1 MSEEL
6 HESPD
11 AQTAHPLDP
20 LSEAEV
26 TTAREVLEA
35 EKTLGDAIRYVK
47 VVLDE
52 PTKTELDEY
61 DTHGLEPP
69 RRAFIRLRDI
79 DEKATYEAEV
89 AVDRR
94 ELLSY
99 SHVENVQP
107 SITLTEFELCEETVK
122 SHPGWQEAVR
132 KRGVENLELAM
143 VDPWSVGHQLVPDDV
158 DTDRRL
164 AHGMTFI
171 RVGEKKDNGYAR
183 PLDNIHT
190 WVDLDEMEVVK
201 FLDRGVKEPDVINN
215 LEDAKYL
222 EKDRELREDLTPY
235 NVDQPAGPSWE
246 IEGRKVT
253 WQNWEFRVGW
263 THREGLVLH
272 DLGYEDDGTVRSV
285 INRASCAEMA
295 VPYGDRDPNHNWKNA
310 FDVGE
315 YNIGRLANSL
325 TEGCDCLGYMHYFDG
340 IINDT
345 DGEPLVIPNA
355 ICLHEEDYGTLWKHT
370 DWRTEETAVRRNRRL
385 TVSFVATVGNYDYEF
400 NWYLYQD
407 GSIEGQVRLTGID
420 SAGLTAAGD
429 DESGFSEMLAPQ
441 IKGMVHQHFFNFRL
455 DMEIDGTENELYR
468 VQNQVVPT
476 GPDGVKNDW
485 PGQPDDLNP
494 AGQAF
499 YAERTQLA
507 TEDEAKESIKPRK
520 GRYWQVENPNKTN
533 KVDRPVG
540 YRLLPGENVDACA
553 QPGSSVHERS
563 TFIDNHLWATPYR
576 EDERF
581 PAGDYINQSAGGE
594 GLPEWTD
601 ADRSLD
607 NEDLVLWYT
616 LGVNHVTRPE
626 DWPILPV
633 HISSF
638 KLEPVNFFDENPAMD
653 VPPEH
658 QIKDI
663 SARRE
668 AKYEDPEEVAK
679 GDD

>member
-253 WQNWEFRVGW
+253 WQNWVF
-263 THREGLVLH
+263 
-272 DLGYEDDGTVRSV
+272 
-285 INRASCAEMA
+285 
-295 VPYGDRDPNHNWKNA
+295 
-310 FDVGE
+310 
-315 YNIGRLANSL
+315 
-325 TEGCDCLGYMHYFDG
+325 
-340 IINDT
+340 
-345 DGEPLVIPNA
+345 
-355 ICLHEEDYGTLWKHT
+355 
-370 DWRTEETAVRRNRRL
+370 
-385 TVSFVATVGNYDYEF
+385 
-400 NWYLYQD
+400 
-407 GSIEGQVRLTGID
+407 
-420 SAGLTAAGD
+420 
-429 DESGFSEMLAPQ
+429 
-441 IKGMVHQHFFNFRL
+441 
-455 DMEIDGTENELYR
+455 
-468 VQNQVVPT
+468 
-476 GPDGVKNDW
+476 
-485 PGQPDDLNP
+485 
-494 AGQAF
+494 
-499 YAERTQLA
+499 
-507 TEDEAKESIKPRK
+507 
-520 GRYWQVENPNKTN
+520 
-533 KVDRPVG
+533 
-540 YRLLPGENVDACA
+540 
-553 QPGSSVHERS
+553 
-563 TFIDNHLWATPYR
+563 
-576 EDERF
+576 
-581 PAGDYINQSAGGE
+581 
-594 GLPEWTD
+594 
-601 ADRSLD
+601 
-607 NEDLVLWYT
+607 
-616 LGVNHVTRPE
+616 
-626 DWPILPV
+626 
-633 HISSF
+633 
-638 KLEPVNFFDENPAMD
+638 
-653 VPPEH
+653 
-658 QIKDI
+658 
-663 SARRE
+663 
-668 AKYEDPEEVAK
+668 
-679 GDD
+679 